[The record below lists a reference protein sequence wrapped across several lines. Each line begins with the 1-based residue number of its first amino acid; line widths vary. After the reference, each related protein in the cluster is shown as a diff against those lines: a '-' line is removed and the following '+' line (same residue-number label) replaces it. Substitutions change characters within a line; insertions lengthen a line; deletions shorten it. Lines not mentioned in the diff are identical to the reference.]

1 MGLFSFLFSEQPP
14 SNVDQ
19 NADVIWLTN
28 AAKYNGVRREL
39 LRKSNSRSAA
49 ILLIA
54 HFSDVYDELNTIVE
68 QYEGEVPA
76 LVVRA
81 SDLSSSVAANFAV
94 DENTVIDLI
103 VAERHPL
110 LTEDDRV
117 LSSFADDLP
126 CRCRVSYHV
135 SLEDPLMKRFA
146 GESVVGLLR
155 KMGMREDE
163 AIESSMVQKRIQ
175 QVQKKVTASVSGN
188 RPAATSQE
196 WLELNVR

>member
-1 MGLFSFLFSEQPP
+1 M
-14 SNVDQ
+14 
-19 NADVIWLTN
+19 
-28 AAKYNGVRREL
+28 
-39 LRKSNSRSAA
+39 
-49 ILLIA
+49 
-54 HFSDVYDELNTIVE
+54 
-68 QYEGEVPA
+68 
-76 LVVRA
+76 
-81 SDLSSSVAANFAV
+81 SSSIAANFAV

-110 LTEDDRV
+110 LAEDNRV
-117 LSSFADDLP
+117 LSNFADDLP

-135 SLEDPLMKRFA
+135 SLEDPLMKLFA

-163 AIESSMVQKRIQ
+163 AIESSMVQRRIQ
-175 QVQKKVTASVSGN
+175 QAQKKVTASVSEN